1 MTNRKL
7 ARFPLTVLAALL
19 PLTTAAA
26 FAAGTTPTAP
36 AAQNQPQRN
45 QGNQTQQ
52 TRPTQNQ
59 NNQTQQPGMR
69 GGPQGGPN
77 NGPRDGQRG
86 PDGGPRAVID
96 TAVAKALGLTPDTL
110 RQQLQAGK
118 TIADL
123 AKAKGVST
131 ATLRAAALA
140 ALKTQLAA
148 DVKAGKQTQAQA
160 DQHLA
165 RATADANFGLMAGGP
180 RGGPDGGPN
189 GGRGGPD
196 GGRNDG
202 PDNRPAPGDHPAPAA
217 PRGDVPTDGA

>member
-1 MTNRKL
+1 MKNRTL

-19 PLTTAAA
+19 PLTSVAA
-26 FAAGTTPTAP
+26 FAAGTTPAAP
-36 AAQNQPQRN
+36 AAQNQRT

-52 TRPTQNQ
+52 ARPTQNQ

-69 GGPQGGPN
+69 GGPQGQA
-77 NGPRDGQRG
+77 RDGQRG
-86 PDGGPRAVID
+86 GGPRAVID
-96 TAVAKALGLTPDTL
+96 TAVAKALGLTPETL
-110 RQQLQAGK
+110 RQQLKAGK

-123 AKAKGVST
+123 AKAGGVST

-148 DVKAGKQTQAQA
+148 EVKAGKLTQAQA
-160 DQHLA
+160 DQRLA

-196 GGRNDG
+196 GGRNGG
-202 PDNRPAPGDHPAPAA
+202 PADNNRNNNDRPAG
-217 PRGDVPTDGA
+217 PRGDLPTDGA